1 MKHRWWAAAAL
12 AVSLG
17 GCTETLPPP
26 APDIEG
32 MLALR
37 SFDMAPAAVGQFRAT
52 GPAAAEDGGVTVRA
66 GTFRPPEGTSWAG
79 YLGDTLAAQLRAG
92 GKLEPQ
98 SPVRIEGELI
108 ENRRGENFSNGKA
121 TIAAQFRVRRGDAIV
136 YDKRLEQRSD
146 WDSNYFGFVAYEAA
160 LRHYTAMYPKLVEQ
174 LLRDPDFRQ
183 AVKP

>member
-1 MKHRWWAAAAL
+1 VKRSWWVLAAA

-37 SFDMAPAAVGQFRAT
+37 SFEMAPAAVGQFTAT
-52 GPAAAEDGGVTVRA
+52 GPAAAQDGGVTVRA

-79 YLGDTLAAQLRAG
+79 YLGETLAAQIRAS
-92 GKLEPQ
+92 GKLDTQ
-98 SPVRIEGELI
+98 SPIRIEGELV
-108 ENRRGENFSNGKA
+108 ENRRGENFSSGKA
-121 TIAAQFRVRRGDAIV
+121 TIAAQFRVRRGDTILF
-136 YDKRLEQRSD
+136 DKRLEQRSD

-160 LRHYTAMYPKLVEQ
+160 LRHYTALYPKLVEQ
-174 LLRDPDFRQ
+174 LLKDPDFRK

>member
-1 MKHRWWAAAAL
+1 VKRSWWALAAAA
-12 AVSLG
+12 SLG

-32 MLALR
+32 LLALR
-37 SFDMAPAAVGQFRAT
+37 SFEMAPAAVGQFTAA
-52 GPAAAEDGGVTVRA
+52 GPAAAQDRGVTIRA

-79 YLGDTLAAQLRAG
+79 YLGDTLKAQLGAS
-92 GKLEPQ
+92 GKLDPQ
-98 SPVRIEGELI
+98 SPVRIDGELV

-121 TIAAQFRVRRGDAIV
+121 TIAAQFRVRRGGSIV
-136 YDKRLEQRSD
+136 FDKRLEQRSD

-160 LRHYTAMYPKLVEQ
+160 LRHYTALYPKLVEQ
-174 LLRDPDFRQ
+174 LLKDPEFRA

>member
-1 MKHRWWAAAAL
+1 MKRHWWVAVAVAAG
-12 AVSLG
+12 LG

-32 MLALR
+32 LLALR
-37 SFDMAPAAVGQFRAT
+37 SFEMAPAAVGQFTAT
-52 GPAAAEDGGVTVRA
+52 GPTAAQDRGVTIRA

-79 YLGDTLAAQLRAG
+79 YLGDTLAAQLRAS
-92 GKLEPQ
+92 GKLDPQ
-98 SPVRIEGELI
+98 SQIRIEGELV
-108 ENRRGENFSNGKA
+108 ENRRGENMSSGRA
-121 TIAAQFRVRRGDAIV
+121 TITAQFRVRRGDIVV

-160 LRHYTAMYPKLVEQ
+160 LRHYTALYPKLVEQ
-174 LLRDPDFRQ
+174 LLNDPDFRK